1 MVEYSAIIRY
11 CTSDISQLVSYI
23 DVRIQVVKKAVLR
36 EAASVNQAALRI
48 TPADP
53 KTSQHLL
60 VREFN
65 HPSALSALSLEWD
78 ELASR
83 CAAGSP
89 FLTAAW
95 NMLWWN
101 HWRRDRRLKILAVYE
116 PDGTLCGIAP
126 LCSGNAADE
135 AALMLLGSPDV
146 CDYRDCIVARGAEA
160 RFYQALTEHLMGR
173 PPRRFMLTLDS
184 LPHHSPTFSF
194 FSALEQR
201 QAFQVDIALEDTAPF
216 MDLPPDPEAYLN
228 RLPAK
233 ERHEIRRKKRRAEKE
248 GSLAFERL
256 SDPARV
262 MAAMPSFLDLF
273 RSSGGTKRSFLTPER
288 EAFFL
293 ALAEEF
299 SRRGWLDL
307 YALAVNGTPATYL
320 LCFSYNRTLYLY
332 NAAYDSRYAQ
342 LSPGIVAI
350 ALCIEDAI
358 HRGIERFEF
367 LRGNETYKYRFGGRD
382 RHIYTLS
389 CSHPGD

>member
-1 MVEYSAIIRY
+1 M
-11 CTSDISQLVSYI
+11 
-23 DVRIQVVKKAVLR
+23 
-36 EAASVNQAALRI
+36 NQAALRI
-48 TPADP
+48 TPGDTKA
-53 KTSQHLL
+53 SHHLL

-65 HPSALSALSLEWD
+65 HPSVFSTLSPGWD
-78 ELASR
+78 ELTAR

-89 FLTAAW
+89 FLTAGW

-101 HWRRDRRLKILAVYE
+101 HWHRDRRLKILALYE

-126 LCSGNAADE
+126 FCYGSAADE
-135 AALMLLGSPDV
+135 TALMLLGSPDV

-160 RFYQALTEHLMGR
+160 RFYHALTDYLMR
-173 PPRRFMLTLDS
+173 QHSPRFMLTFNS

-194 FSALEQR
+194 FSTLEQR
-201 QAFQVDIALEDTAPF
+201 EMFEVDITLEDTAPF
-216 MDLPPDPEAYLN
+216 MDLPSELEAYLN

-256 SDPARV
+256 SDPSRV

-273 RSSGGTKRSFLTPER
+273 RSSGDTKRSFLTPVR

-293 ALAEEF
+293 ALAGEF

-307 YALAVNGTPATYL
+307 YALVVNGTPATYL

-332 NAAYDSRYAQ
+332 NAAYDSRFAH

-358 HRGIERFEF
+358 RRGIERFEF

-382 RHIYTLS
+382 RHIYTLT
-389 CSHPGD
+389 CNHRGE